1 MSAQYVHLE
10 LNKESDI
17 GIGRYYTPLKEVR
30 LKYNDREVLYVLS
43 KAEAGCSCCGCGSG
57 SWLYAIVPGYIV
69 NWQNKINEAGLPTS
83 EVEPVSDKEA
93 QNKIREIIQ
102 ESNVV
107 TSIDFWR
114 AC

>member
-10 LNKESDI
+10 LNKEIDI
-17 GIGRYYTPLKEVR
+17 GIGRYYAPLKEVR

-43 KAEAGCSCCGCGSG
+43 KAEAGCNCYGCGIG

-69 NWQNKINEAGLPTS
+69 NWQNKVNEAGLPIS

-93 QNKIREIIQ
+93 QSKIRETIQ
-102 ESNVV
+102 TSEVV
-107 TSIDFWR
+107 TSVDFWP